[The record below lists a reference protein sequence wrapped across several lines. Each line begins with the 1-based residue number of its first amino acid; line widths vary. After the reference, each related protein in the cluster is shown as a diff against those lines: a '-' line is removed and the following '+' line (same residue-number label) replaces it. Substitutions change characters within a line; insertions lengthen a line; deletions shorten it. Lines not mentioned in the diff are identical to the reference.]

1 MLDEILFV
9 LYSPTD
15 RNVDGTSKIARR
27 ISCRLVRP
35 FRDLVLDTSKP
46 LGESMDASIISLCV
60 EPFGGY
66 DFHRGSF
73 TKVFH
78 VCDRCG
84 SQMRDD
90 ECVTCSPSCRHEDCF
105 SGGLVIPMKV
115 QRFLA
120 ELGHTFVVDPDVARG
135 YERNEWTH
143 HEQALATFSM
153 HRDGIPKTAPAS

>member
-15 RNVDGTSKIARR
+15 RNVDGTSKIVRR

-35 FRDLVLDTSKP
+35 FRDLILDASKP

-60 EPFGGY
+60 EPFGDY
-66 DFHRGSF
+66 DFRRDPF
-73 TKVFH
+73 TKIFH
-78 VCDRCG
+78 ICARCG

-90 ECVTCSPSCRHEDCF
+90 ECVTCAPSCRHEDAF

-115 QRFLA
+115 QCFLA
-120 ELGHTFVVDPDVARG
+120 ELGHVFAVDPNVARG
-135 YERNEWTH
+135 YERNAWSH
-143 HEQALATFSM
+143 HEQALVAFSV
-153 HRDGIPKTAPAS
+153 HRDGIPKTTPAS